1 MVAKLVSRVLKH
13 YSDNFITVLGFAMLL
28 VFVLLFLQLPSN
40 FLSSGSIMLE
50 FSILSENLLES
61 AVLLLSVIVFLL
73 IYSAFVALIVFAV
86 RKDFGKVKLYYY
98 LNEKVYSFAKRY
110 FLFNLGFSAAL
121 FVLLSAFVYLSAP
134 EALTA
139 FVLFVVAA
147 LFIFVPQS
155 IVVDEGSIEASI
167 LNNFE
172 FIGQNKKYFFLVLA
186 AGIVLVA
193 LINLAE
199 FFIDSLFFVG
209 SFITIALSLI
219 VVVPLMEILKTE
231 LYTRK
236 FELVKRTIHIS
247 R

>member
-1 MVAKLVSRVLKH
+1 M
-13 YSDNFITVLGFAMLL
+13 
-28 VFVLLFLQLPSN
+28 
-40 FLSSGSIMLE
+40 
-50 FSILSENLLES
+50 
-61 AVLLLSVIVFLL
+61 
-73 IYSAFVALIVFAV
+73 
-86 RKDFGKVKLYYY
+86 
-98 LNEKVYSFAKRY
+98 
-110 FLFNLGFSAAL
+110 
-121 FVLLSAFVYLSAP
+121 LLSAFVYLSAP